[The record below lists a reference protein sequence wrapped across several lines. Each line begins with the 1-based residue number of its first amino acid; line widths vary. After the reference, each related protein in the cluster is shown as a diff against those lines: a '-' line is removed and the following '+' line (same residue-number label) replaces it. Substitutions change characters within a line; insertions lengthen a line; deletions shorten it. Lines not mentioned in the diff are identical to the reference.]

1 MLLRKKTK
9 DNPFK
14 SCLIS
19 LLALVGFII
28 ACFLFCTLMFQINS
42 ATNSGSTQ
50 LLNLFL
56 LNRSQKAFC
65 STRRLGVGASIPT
78 LHNTDQVN

>member
-9 DNPFK
+9 ENPIK
-14 SCLIS
+14 GCLLS

-28 ACFLFCTLMFQINS
+28 ACFLFCTLMFQINNAS
-42 ATNSGSTQ
+42 NGSTQ

-56 LNRSQKAFC
+56 A
-65 STRRLGVGASIPT
+65 
-78 LHNTDQVN
+78 

>member
-9 DNPFK
+9 ENPIK
-14 SCLIS
+14 GCLLS

-42 ATNSGSTQ
+42 ASNGSTQ

-56 LNRSQKAFC
+56 A
-65 STRRLGVGASIPT
+65 
-78 LHNTDQVN
+78 

>member
-9 DNPFK
+9 ENPIKGCF
-14 SCLIS
+14 IS

-28 ACFLFCTLMFQINS
+28 VCFLFCTLIFQINS

-50 LLNLFL
+50 VLNLLF
-56 LNRSQKAFC
+56 A
-65 STRRLGVGASIPT
+65 
-78 LHNTDQVN
+78 